1 VNEKMPKPAIISAN
15 VSNIKADG
23 EVIPGLQAIEFKIVR
38 NRQNIHNIGI
48 DERVGVDYGP
58 MFVTGTL
65 RVRSTYP
72 KFDTMLITGVAEV
85 KHFQLVVELKK
96 GGESL
101 KTLSFDECY
110 LEGKSFSI
118 DANGIGI
125 SDYTFTG
132 TRLREQ

>member
-1 VNEKMPKPAIISAN
+1 MPASPTIISAN
-15 VSNIKADG
+15 VSNIKVDG
-23 EVIPGLQAIEFKIVR
+23 EVIPGLQYIDYKIVR

-58 MFVTGTL
+58 MYVEGSI

-72 KFDTMLITGVAEV
+72 PFDTMLIRGVADV
-85 KHFQLVVELKK
+85 VPFQLVVELKK
-96 GGESL
+96 LGEAI

-110 LEGKSFSI
+110 LEGKSFSM
-118 DANGIGI
+118 DANGVGM
-125 SDYTFTG
+125 SEYTFTG

>member
-1 VNEKMPKPAIISAN
+1 MPEPTIISAN
-15 VSNIKADG
+15 VSNIKVDG

-38 NRQNIHNIGI
+38 NRQNVHNIGI

-58 MFVTGTL
+58 MYVIGSL
-65 RVRSTYP
+65 RIRSTYP

-85 KHFQLVVELKK
+85 KPFQLVVELKK
-96 GGESL
+96 GGQSI

-110 LEGKSFSI
+110 LEGKGFSL
-118 DANGIGI
+118 DANGVGM
-125 SDYTFTG
+125 SDYSFTG